1 MSKDYSNAM
10 EIDQPNRFLSR
21 MLLFLLAVGAICFLL
36 AAPLERAFSAN
47 LAFNSLIAAVL
58 FIGIIHSFREIILL
72 RPEIKW
78 VNSFRKTDPGLVL
91 PSTPVLLAP
100 MATMLGE
107 RSGPVTL
114 NALTMRSILD
124 SISTRLEENRDLS
137 RYMIGLLIFLGLL
150 GTFWGLLGTVSSVGD
165 TIGSLSAPEDGEDGA
180 AVFAAL
186 QEGLTRPLA
195 GMGTAFSSSLFG
207 LGGSLILGF
216 LDLQA
221 GQAQNRFYNDLEEWL
236 STVTRITG
244 TTGVV
249 DGDQAAPGYISAL
262 LEQTA
267 DNISALQMAVEKTVE
282 DRTSANSHLME
293 LTEKLATLT
302 DMMRTEQQL
311 LMKVAEGQVELKP
324 VLERLGHQKVNGGF
338 DDVTSGHIRNIDVS
352 LKHMLEEVADGREQ
366 VLRDLKNEIKVLTKT
381 VANLE
386 GRQGTGGT
394 GG

>member
-21 MLLFLLAVGAICFLL
+21 MVMFLIAVGAIGFVL
-36 AAPLERAFSAN
+36 AAPLGRAFTAN
-47 LAFNSLIAAVL
+47 LAFNGLIAAVL
-58 FIGIIHSFREIILL
+58 LIGIIHSFREIISL

-91 PSTPVLLAP
+91 PTAPVLLAP

-107 RSGPVTL
+107 RAGPVSL
-114 NALTMRSILD
+114 NALSMRSILD

-165 TIGSLSAPEDGEDGA
+165 TIGSLSAPKEGEDAA
-180 AVFAAL
+180 AVFSAL

-236 STVTRITG
+236 STVTRLSG
-244 TTGVV
+244 GAAF
-249 DGDQAAPGYISAL
+249 DGEQSAPGYISAL

-267 DNISALQMAVEKTVE
+267 DNMSALQAAVEKSVE
-282 DRTSANSHLME
+282 DRSSANSHLTA
-293 LTEKLATLT
+293 LTERLATLT

-311 LMKVAEGQVELKP
+311 LMKVAEGQIDLKP
-324 VLERLGHQKVNGGF
+324 VLERLGQQKSGGAF

-352 LKHMLEEVADGREQ
+352 LKHMMEDAVDGREQ

-381 VANLE
+381 VANLN
-386 GRQGTGGT
+386 GRQGSGG
-394 GG
+394 